1 MLFVNVDCIIN
12 RRTIVGI
19 YLLSTFLIC
28 SCIFSSVDISTR
40 WIQNIGSFEKFPV
53 NTSSQML
60 VPQNNWTLFICG
72 YPPGGFEDHVFP
84 EYRNKQILS
93 IDSTPTSNDILIFG
107 VFGPC
112 EADTNSFPG
121 KSLYIVQEPDNED
134 IVKDRETVYQLGP
147 YGASNQYHY
156 LQVLVI
162 SFTFYLNAYNEVQ
175 AWILDHKQKR
185 ISTRK
190 HFLIYVS
197 RNCQPFRDA
206 AFLQLSNI
214 QPTHQGG
221 RCPEHIPSDAKI
233 SKVETLGPRD
243 SGGGFI
249 MNFKGYHEYRF
260 CLVMENTK
268 MDGYVT
274 EKILLAF
281 LGGCIPIYWGSM
293 DVYKMFNAKAFIYY
307 DIKQPEGA
315 LERVHYLENNET
327 AYKEVMS
334 EPILANGSDTIEAYF
349 SMSDS
354 IGGGKLKSKIRD
366 LMEL

>member
-1 MLFVNVDCIIN
+1 
-12 RRTIVGI
+12 
-19 YLLSTFLIC
+19 
-28 SCIFSSVDISTR
+28 
-40 WIQNIGSFEKFPV
+40 
-53 NTSSQML
+53 
-60 VPQNNWTLFICG
+60 
-72 YPPGGFEDHVFP
+72 
-84 EYRNKQILS
+84 
-93 IDSTPTSNDILIFG
+93 
-107 VFGPC
+107 
-112 EADTNSFPG
+112 
-121 KSLYIVQEPDNED
+121 
-134 IVKDRETVYQLGP
+134 
-147 YGASNQYHY
+147 
-156 LQVLVI
+156 
-162 SFTFYLNAYNEVQ
+162 
-175 AWILDHKQKR
+175 
-185 ISTRK
+185 
-190 HFLIYVS
+190 
-197 RNCQPFRDA
+197 
-206 AFLQLSNI
+206 
-214 QPTHQGG
+214 
-221 RCPEHIPSDAKI
+221 
-233 SKVETLGPRD
+233 
-243 SGGGFI
+243 

-307 DIKQPEGA
+307 DIEQPEGA